1 MGILDREDVLLRV
14 RRGLN
19 EYVVVA
25 VLVIPVGKVVTEAVA
40 VLNALYV
47 GETDDDRDRDKTDQ
61 RTHLEHA
68 HGKQQHA

>member
-47 GETDDDRDRDKTDQ
+47 GETDDDGV
-61 RTHLEHA
+61 LLPV
-68 HGKQQHA
+68 